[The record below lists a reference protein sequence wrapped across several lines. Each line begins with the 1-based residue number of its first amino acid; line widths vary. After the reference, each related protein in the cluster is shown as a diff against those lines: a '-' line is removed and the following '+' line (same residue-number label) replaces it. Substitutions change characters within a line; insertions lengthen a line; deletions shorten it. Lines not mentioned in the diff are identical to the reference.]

1 MVRDGVFDLVLLV
14 ITVVLIGTEFLL
26 KSWILV
32 DVAALSG
39 LSKFEDDFVFFSN
52 CSCCETDDGTIVEFA
67 LLAKGGKF

>member
-1 MVRDGVFDLVLLV
+1 MFDLVLLV
-14 ITVVLIGTEFLL
+14 ITVELIGTEFLLL

-39 LSKFEDDFVFFSN
+39 LIKFEDDLVFVN
-52 CSCCETDDGTIVEFA
+52 DCSCCETDDDGTIVEFA